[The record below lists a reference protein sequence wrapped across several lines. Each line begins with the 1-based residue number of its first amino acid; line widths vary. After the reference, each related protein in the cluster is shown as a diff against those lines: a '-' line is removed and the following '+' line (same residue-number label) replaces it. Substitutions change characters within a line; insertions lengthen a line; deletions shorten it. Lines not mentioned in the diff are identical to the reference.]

1 VPIPDTV
8 SVEARKSIARLG
20 LMPNTADSQ
29 PIAQRRAMV
38 DAFRTRAGEEFKK
51 VYPVNIEERSIG
63 GVPTRVVTPLRSRKA
78 DVGTF

>member
-1 VPIPDTV
+1 
-8 SVEARKSIARLG
+8 
-20 LMPNTADSQ
+20 
-29 PIAQRRAMV
+29 MV